1 MSRHPYLISRRH
13 LLRGGGTAAL
23 GLPLLDIMS
32 PAIATAAT
40 RAKTDSQAKRL
51 CVLYKGCG
59 VFPHAWDIPGG
70 TEDNFELSSLLQPLS
85 NVKDD
90 ILVLRNLDHIFGK
103 NNGGHLVAP
112 SLSMTGALPDKK
124 RKSYHSFD
132 QVVADEIGDQTPVK
146 SLQLTADSLWKEHPW
161 INYLSHDRD
170 GNPIPPDRDPG
181 LVFDKL
187 FRGMNS
193 SGYRTQTKSVLDAVT
208 ESASGVLHKASRLDR
223 AVLDQY
229 FQSIRDIERQ
239 LESFGNIADPARDSK
254 LAELDDF
261 SIDGDLSG
269 KIKAMLDLIALSFW
283 TDTTRVATLMMANT
297 NSRCTYGFLGLNEE
311 MHYMSHYVRNRGILP
326 GFNKVNQW
334 HTAQFAYLLEKL
346 KGFREGEG
354 NILDNSIVM
363 YMSGIKHGDYHT
375 LTDIPV
381 VLAGKGG
388 GQLSPGRHVRYPE
401 PTPFPN
407 LLLTLINLMGVDK
420 TEFGESTGRVD
431 GLAEPAGHP
440 MAVEDDG
447 SWRVSSDDGTEFLA
461 KGLLLVSDDIN
472 DTNAYYLQLSDKSKL
487 EIRVSFG
494 VVHRLV
500 FDAKVGRVVA
510 IKGKWGMRNGR
521 KVITSIEY
529 QTP

>member
-146 SLQLTADSLWKEHPW
+146 ALQLTADSLWKEHPW
-161 INYLSHDRD
+161 INYLSHDHD